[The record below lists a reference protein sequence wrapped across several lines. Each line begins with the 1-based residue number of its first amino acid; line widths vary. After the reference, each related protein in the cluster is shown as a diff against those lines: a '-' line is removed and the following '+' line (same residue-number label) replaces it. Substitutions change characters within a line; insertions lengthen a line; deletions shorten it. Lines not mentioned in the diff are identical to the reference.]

1 MPTSTP
7 LFQVDAFTD
16 RAFAGNPAGVALLE
30 APAAESW
37 MLNVAAEMNLAETA
51 FLVRTERGRYGLRW
65 FSPKIEID
73 LCGHATL
80 ASAHT
85 LWTEGRDDSD
95 VLAFDTKSGELR
107 ARRVED
113 GLIELDFPANTASD
127 AQLDQRILD
136 SLAVT
141 PVRTATTTNGWVLV
155 EVSTA
160 DEVRVAAPD
169 LVALGTCT
177 EHALVLTAP
186 GDGDGDADIV
196 SRVFA
201 PASGIPED
209 PVTGSAHCLLA
220 TWWWDR
226 VGKDVIDAEQASARG
241 GRMLVVLDG
250 DRVRLRGRAVTTVRG
265 ELLV

>member
-1 MPTSTP
+1 MTSTP

-16 RAFAGNPAGVALLE
+16 RAFAGNPAAVALLD
-30 APAAESW
+30 APADESW
-37 MLNVAAEMNLAETA
+37 MLDVAAEMNLAETA
-51 FLVRTERGRYGLRW
+51 FLVRSGVGRYGLRW
-65 FSPKIEID
+65 FSPTVEID

-95 VLAFDTKSGELR
+95 VLAFDTKSGELL

-113 GLIELDFPANTASD
+113 GHIELDFPANTAVEGD
-127 AQLDQRILD
+127 LERTVLD
-136 SLAVT
+136 SIGVT
-141 PVRTATTTNGWVLV
+141 PVRTATTANGWVLV
-155 EVSTA
+155 EVATA
-160 DEVRVAAPD
+160 AEVRTAAPD
-169 LVALGTCT
+169 LVALGECT
-177 EHALVLTAP
+177 EHAVVITAA
-186 GDGDGDADIV
+186 GDGSADIV

-220 TWWWDR
+220 TWWWER

-241 GRMLVVLDG
+241 GRLLVVLDG

-265 ELLV
+265 ELVV